1 MSVLRSFVVGFIVA
15 ILIAVLYI
23 VMLVSEQRSFTIVNL
38 KDFFLGIGLMGG
50 GLGFVGIWLR
60 MRWGVIP
67 MVLFG
72 LLIIVLFFVGLFLVI
87 SNVV

>member
-1 MSVLRSFVVGFIVA
+1 MSVLRSFAVGFFVA
-15 ILIAVLYI
+15 ILITLIYI
-23 VMLVSEQRSFTIVNL
+23 TMHIAEQRSFTIVNL

-87 SNVV
+87 SNVI